1 MSTDDTEIWLTKG
14 SKTISSAN
22 RLIQFAALLQLN
34 LCHVSK
40 MIVENI

>member
-1 MSTDDTEIWLTKG
+1 MSIDDTEIWLTTG

-22 RLIQFAALLQLN
+22 RLIQFVVLLQLN

-40 MIVENI
+40 IIVENI